1 MKERNLQHCS
11 VIGNIALVVWL
22 RVYFGGTASRICCWI
37 KYDGWGKKEDR
48 GPHCLNSSGVLL
60 SEIGKI
66 GVDIGEENQDF
77 FSDVLG
83 LRLYHIWDTVDY
95 HVAFLYMKNTP
106 F

>member
-1 MKERNLQHCS
+1 M
-11 VIGNIALVVWL
+11 
-22 RVYFGGTASRICCWI
+22 
-37 KYDGWGKKEDR
+37 
-48 GPHCLNSSGVLL
+48 VLL